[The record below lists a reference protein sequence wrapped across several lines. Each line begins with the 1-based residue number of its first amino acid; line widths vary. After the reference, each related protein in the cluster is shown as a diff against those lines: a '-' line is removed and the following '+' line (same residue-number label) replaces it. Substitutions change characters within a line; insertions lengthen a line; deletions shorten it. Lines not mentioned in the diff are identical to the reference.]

1 MSSAGVFKLIA
12 NEGKADQMILST
24 NLLNQRLADI
34 INVKSRSGLP
44 GTPTLVDIERTHILY
59 VSAHFKPY
67 AAIAFEYNK
76 VKPQNGNIAFGS
88 SMQFSIPQFG
98 DFFNDMVV
106 LVKLGQAKGN
116 KVVFPSRPVYI
127 ENGHGSS
134 CSDSSGCG
142 DEGACDDNDG
152 CGDSVCGSV
161 ADCNGGGSHSNS
173 KNPFLNV
180 VFTQMNSSLVIQN
193 QSSTN
198 AGKLFYGKK
207 DCAVWVGISYA
218 FTDFTGVKYPVCPD
232 TGLPRSDL
240 HVLNLIRYCEYPGLF
255 LFSRVNFDVN
265 GNPLDQYTSNATT
278 INEKYSVPLSK
289 RYAYNAMNGQ
299 QNVLS
304 GTGGLFT
311 ANVVDQEYSNGSVNG
326 NQIGAWD
333 AGQADCPVG
342 LFGNVIGT
350 NIGVVKN
357 GNSGTVLLNASSARD
372 LANPKTAQQGQVDV
386 GQNVIQVT
394 NGPQT
399 PKPVQPPLS
408 MWISLNFWFNKDV
421 RLSIPS
427 VSIPYGQRFIT
438 ITTSDLQST
447 NKGSLLHESPAAY
460 LCRTIYYNSTDPT
473 QKLTRIN
480 KCDTI
485 WKSYLPWGG
494 DGELGTKPGYPGII
508 FDYKINQTLSVQPT
522 INAELY
528 INNIFVNPEIH
539 DIYIKRIG
547 FSLIRV
553 HREQTTSIT
562 SSGRSETLLSSL
574 KWPIEYMFAAL
585 RPNFNTN
592 TSQNTNSWRDWHR
605 FSRELS
611 AFPEGLISGNYSESL
626 PTSSG
631 NSNDNV
637 VTTFIAPKSI
647 QRPEYFISSNTINQ
661 LSLVSHGINIYDI
674 ASSSF
679 YNSYLPYR
687 YNDCTCTTS
696 LENEP
701 SLMFINFA
709 LFPGTYQPSG
719 HLNISRARE
728 TYIVLDSTHTNV
740 SANSSSSY
748 VLVINASAI
757 NFLLISDGSAILRY
771 ST

>member
-34 INVKSRSGLP
+34 TNVKNRSGLP

-106 LVKLGQAKGN
+106 LVKIGQAKGN
-116 KVVFPSRPVYI
+116 RVVFPSRPIYI

-134 CSDSSGCG
+134 SCG
-142 DEGACDDNDG
+142 DDDACADENDG
-152 CGDSVCGSV
+152 CGDSVCGESV
-161 ADCNGGGSHSNS
+161 NGGGSNS

-180 VFTQMNSSLVIQN
+180 VFTKLNSSLVIEN
-193 QSSTN
+193 QSSAN

-207 DCAVWVGISYA
+207 DQPVWVGISYA

-240 HVLNLIRYCEYPGLF
+240 NVTNLVRYCEYPGLF
-255 LFSRVNFDVN
+255 LFSRVKFEVN
-265 GNPLDQYTSNATT
+265 GNPLDEYTSNAVS

-311 ANVVDQEYSNGSVNG
+311 SSVVDQEYSNGSVNG

-333 AGQADCPVG
+333 AGQADCPVS

-350 NIGVVKN
+350 PIGVVKN

-372 LANPKTAQQGQVDV
+372 LANPKNAQQGQVDV

-447 NKGSLLHESPAAY
+447 NKGSLVHEAPAAY
-460 LCRTIYYNSTDPT
+460 LCRTIYYNSVDPT
-473 QKLTRIN
+473 QKLTQISQ
-480 KCDTI
+480 CDTI
-485 WKSYLPWGG
+485 KKNYLAWGEG
-494 DGELGTKPGYPGII
+494 DMGTRPGYPGMV
-508 FDYKINQTLSVQPT
+508 FDYKINSTLTVQPT
-522 INAELY
+522 MNAELY

-592 TSQNTNSWRDWHR
+592 TSQNSNSWRDWHR

-611 AFPEGLISGNYSESL
+611 AFPEGLMSGNYSESL
-626 PTSSG
+626 PT
-631 NSNDNV
+631 DNV
-637 VTTFIAPKSI
+637 ATTFIAPKSI
-647 QRPEYFISSNTINQ
+647 QRSEYFISSNTINQ

-687 YNDCTCTTS
+687 YNDCCNTSS

-709 LFPGTYQPSG
+709 LFPGSYQPSG

-728 TYIVLDSTHTNV
+728 TYIVIDSTHTNV

-748 VLVINASAI
+748 ILVINASAI

>member
-1 MSSAGVFKLIA
+1 MSTAGVFKLIA

-34 INVKSRSGLP
+34 TNVKNRSGLP

-106 LVKLGQAKGN
+106 LVKIGQARGN
-116 KVVFPSRPVYI
+116 RVVFPSRPVYI

-134 CSDSSGCG
+134 SCG
-142 DEGACDDNDG
+142 DSDDTDENDG
-152 CGDSVCGSV
+152 CGDSVCGESV
-161 ADCNGGGSHSNS
+161 NCGGGGGNQSNS

-180 VFTQMNSSLVIQN
+180 VFTKLNSSLVIEN
-193 QSSTN
+193 QSSSN

-207 DCAVWVGISYA
+207 DCPVWVGISYA
-218 FTDFTGVKYPVCPD
+218 FTDFTGVRLPFCPD
-232 TGLPRSDL
+232 TGLPRPDFHL
-240 HVLNLIRYCEYPGLF
+240 TNLIKFCEFPGLF
-255 LFSRVNFDVN
+255 LFSKVAFDVN
-265 GNPLDQYTSNATT
+265 GNPLDAYTSNATT

-311 ANVVDQEYSNGSVNG
+311 SSVVDQEYSNGSVNG

-350 NIGVVKN
+350 PIGAVRN
-357 GNSGTVLLNASSARD
+357 GNSGTVLLNAPSARD
-372 LANPKTAQQGQVDV
+372 LANPKNAQQGQVDV

-460 LCRTIYYNSTDPT
+460 LCRTIYYNSVDPT
-473 QKLTRIN
+473 QKLTRISQ
-480 KCDTI
+480 CDTI
-485 WKSYLPWGG
+485 KKNYLAWGEG
-494 DGELGTKPGYPGII
+494 DMGTRPGYPGMV
-508 FDYKINQTLSVQPT
+508 FDYKINSTLTVQPT
-522 INAELY
+522 MNAELY

-574 KWPIEYMFAAL
+574 KWPIEYMFAGL

-592 TSQNTNSWRDWHR
+592 TSQNSNSWRDWHR

-611 AFPEGLISGNYSESL
+611 AFPEGLMSGNYSESL
-626 PTSSG
+626 PTSSD

-647 QRPEYFISSNTINQ
+647 QRSEYFISSNTINQ

-674 ASSSF
+674 TSSSF

-687 YNDCTCTTS
+687 YNDCCNTSS

-709 LFPGTYQPSG
+709 LFPGSYQPSG

-728 TYIVLDSTHTNV
+728 TYIVIDSTHTNV

-748 VLVINASAI
+748 LLIINASAI

>member
-1 MSSAGVFKLIA
+1 MSSAAIFNLIA
-12 NEGKADQMILST
+12 NDGKADQMILST

-76 VKPQNGNIAFGS
+76 VKPQNGNISFGS

-106 LVKLGQAKGN
+106 LVKIGQAKGN
-116 KVVFPSRPVYI
+116 KVIFPSRPVYI
-127 ENGHGSS
+127 ENGHSGDSGSGD
-134 CSDSSGCG
+134 DSGGCG
-142 DEGACDDNDG
+142 DDDSACG
-152 CGDSVCGSV
+152 GSV
-161 ADCNGGGSHSNS
+161 VDCNGGGSGSNA

-180 VFTQMNSSLVIQN
+180 VFTKLNSSLVIENQN
-193 QSSTN
+193 SSN
-198 AGKLFYGKK
+198 AGKLFHGKK
-207 DCAVWVGISYA
+207 DCPVWVGISYA
-218 FTDFTGVKYPVCPD
+218 FTDFTGVKLPVCPD
-232 TGLPRSDL
+232 TGLPRPDL
-240 HVLNLIRYCEYPGLF
+240 NLTNLIRYCEYPGLF
-255 LFSRVNFDVN
+255 LFMKVAFDVN
-265 GNPLDQYTSNATT
+265 GNPLDSYSNNATT

-299 QNVLS
+299 QNVIS

-311 ANVVDQEYSNGSVNG
+311 ASVVDQEYLNGSVTG

-342 LFGNVIGT
+342 LFGNVAGT
-350 NIGVVKN
+350 NIGLVKN
-357 GNSGTVLLNASSARD
+357 GNSGTTLLNAHSAKD

-438 ITTSDLQST
+438 ITTSDLQSS

-473 QKLTRIN
+473 QRLTRIDD
-480 KCDTI
+480 CDTI
-485 WKSYLPWGG
+485 KKSYTSWGE
-494 DGELGTKPGYPGII
+494 GEMGTRPGFPGIV
-508 FDYKINQTLSVQPT
+508 FDYKINSTLSVQPT

-553 HREQTTSIT
+553 HREQSTSIT

-592 TSQNTNSWRDWHR
+592 TSQNVHSWRDWHR
-605 FSRELS
+605 FSRELP
-611 AFPEGLISGNYSESL
+611 AFPEGILSGNYSESL
-626 PTSSG
+626 PTVGGNPSS
-631 NSNDNV
+631 NT

-647 QRPEYFISSNTINQ
+647 QRSQYFISSNTINQ

-674 ASSSF
+674 ANSSF

-687 YNDCTCTTS
+687 YQDCCNTSS

-748 VLVINASAI
+748 VLIINASAI